1 MRKIILLL
9 ATILYMHNIAYTQV
23 ESPNLIFNRGKLWQ
37 TIGYGK
43 VGPIFSDWNR
53 RGIGLDWPGFDE
65 SYIREDIGGSASY
78 LSTGG
83 FYIGGLIKYPNPD
96 KNYNIDT
103 LTAFE
108 DWSMYAGSIKEGDE
122 AKYKI
127 MRHIH
132 LFKNGEN
139 YWLQKNPNMGEEV
152 IESVW
157 EYNVN
162 YTDQYQNPRTMPLR
176 VVRRAHNWSGSQLDE
191 NYIIYEYYLINISD
205 TLKTIFGSQ
214 RFVADTVYDI
224 YIMFNYGLQANS
236 RAWSVLNPSLTPGA
250 RNTQV
255 IATESR
261 AGRRWI
267 YAYADDNPETPVN
280 EKFGKYM
287 GLGPIVNG
295 NPTGEWLAPGFV
307 GFSLLY
313 ASKNKQGLETRVRD
327 AGVSQGLNQ
336 ADQGPFT
343 GVLGTSEARYE
354 AMKDLNKL
362 NNFVPWNKTNDKK
375 TRSWAVMS
383 LGPFDLKPGDTI
395 KIVMCEFVDGL
406 PYEEA
411 INPNLD
417 PAYIANIGLQRIRA
431 TRDRADFTFRNKMRH
446 PNPPAA
452 PVFTVDYFPGSKVAN
467 VIKWG
472 REAEALRDP
481 FDPNE
486 STGEYLSG
494 YRLYRSSYLPIGP
507 WELIADIPKG
517 SNLINNEYV
526 YVDSLVEI
534 GKSYYYALTA
544 YDKGKTFWAANP
556 TVTNVPPMESSIF
569 ANRFPVDKE
578 TKTKKI
584 YTPFV
589 ATLAPKTA
597 LNEVMVVPNPF
608 VIGKGFSQPGAGDA
622 IQFTNIPNPC
632 VIRIYTIKGNLVKTI
647 KVEEGVG
654 GIVSWDQVTDFGQF
668 VESGIYIYHI
678 ESPYGKKTG
687 KFAIVR

>member
-1 MRKIILLL
+1 MKRKIFLFVIFLLQSSIF
-9 ATILYMHNIAYTQV
+9 AQI

-37 TIGYGK
+37 TLGYGK
-43 VGPIFSDWNR
+43 VGPIFSDWSK

-65 SYIREDIGGSASY
+65 SYIREDIGGSPSY

-83 FYIGGLIKYPNPD
+83 FYIGGLLKYPNPE
-96 KNYNIDT
+96 KNNAIDT
-103 LTAFE
+103 LVVFE

-127 MRHIH
+127 IKHTH

-152 IESVW
+152 IESIW
-157 EYNVN
+157 LYNTN
-162 YTDQYQNPRTMPLR
+162 FTDQYQNPRTMPIK

-191 NYIIYEYYLINISD
+191 NYILYEYYLINISD
-205 TLKTIFGSQ
+205 SLKNIFGGS

-224 YIMFNYGLQANS
+224 YIMLNYGLQANS
-236 RAWSVLNPSLTPGA
+236 RSWSVLNPSLSPGA
-250 RNTQV
+250 RNTLI
-255 IATESR
+255 IASEGR

-267 YAYADDNPETPVN
+267 YAYADDNPETPIN
-280 EKFGKYM
+280 EKFGKYLA
-287 GLGPIVNG
+287 LGPIVNG

-313 ASKNKQGLETRVRD
+313 ASKNKAGQETRVRD
-327 AGVSQGLNQ
+327 CGVSQGLNQ

-343 GVLGTSEARYE
+343 GVLGTAEARYE
-354 AMKDLNKL
+354 AMKDLTKL
-362 NNFVPWNKTNDKK
+362 NNFVPWNKINDKK
-375 TRSWAVMS
+375 SRSWAVMS
-383 LGPFDLKPGDTI
+383 LGPFDLKPNDTI
-395 KIVMCEFVDGL
+395 KIVLCEFVDGL
-406 PYEEA
+406 PYEQA

-417 PAYIANIGLQRIRA
+417 PAFIANTGIQKIRA
-431 TRDRADFTFRNKMRH
+431 TRDRADFTFKNGLKH

-452 PVFTVDYFPGSKVAN
+452 PNFTIDYFQGNKVAN

-472 REAEALRDP
+472 RETEILKDP

-486 STGEYLSG
+486 ITGEYLSG
-494 YRLYRSSYLPIGP
+494 YKIYRSNYLPIGP
-507 WELIADIPKG
+507 WELIAVIPKG
-517 SNLINNEYV
+517 TNIVDSEYV
-526 YVDSLVEI
+526 YIDSLVEV

-544 YDKGKTFWAANP
+544 YDNGKTFWAANP
-556 TVTNVPPMESSIF
+556 SVTNVPQMESSIF
-569 ANRFPVDKE
+569 ANRFPIDK
-578 TKTKKI
+578 KTNKKI
-584 YTPFV
+584 FTPFV
-589 ATLAPKTA
+589 ATLSPKTS
-597 LNEVMVVPNPF
+597 LENVMVVPNPF
-608 VIGKGFSQPGAGDA
+608 VIGKGFSQPGTGDI
-622 IQFTNIPNPC
+622 IQFVNIPNPC
-632 VIRIYTIKGNLVKTI
+632 EIRIYTIKGNLVKTI

-678 ESPYGKKTG
+678 DSPYGKKTG